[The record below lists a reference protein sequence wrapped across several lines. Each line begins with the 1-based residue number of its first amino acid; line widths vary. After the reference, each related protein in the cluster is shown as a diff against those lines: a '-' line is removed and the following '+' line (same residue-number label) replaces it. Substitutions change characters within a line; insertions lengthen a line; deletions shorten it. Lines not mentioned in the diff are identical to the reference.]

1 MAALPPS
8 SSTGKS
14 SKKKASHFGPY
25 LLVRTVG
32 EGEFGKVKL
41 AIDSRTEKEVAV
53 KLLKKDR
60 VKNTNDRKKI
70 MREITMMQAL
80 DHPYIVSLLEVVET
94 DAYIGLVLEYAPGG
108 ELFHYIMAQPNGYLK
123 EPEGRRFFAQVISGV
138 SYMHSLGIVHR
149 DLKLENLLLGPGNNI
164 LISDLCGSP
173 SYAAPEL
180 VQSSDY
186 VGVSVDIW
194 SCGVILYGMLCGY
207 LPYDDDPSNP
217 DSENIQLLYQYIRT
231 TQLTYPT
238 FISGL
243 ARSLMSTML
252 VPDPKYRAKM
262 SDVMGHAWLAP
273 EAEIFQEEL
282 VRRLKKFGYAN
293 AAQAAEQTQDNS
305 SPDGSTSTV
314 PDSISIVTEKKEER
328 PAPIPMQRGTSVSS
342 KKGNWFTG
350 SVSETA
356 SQVSAEGRPSLS
368 YSYPIQTTQERKLQI
383 HSGALDKNA
392 LSSKEPL
399 DLLMDLEMYF
409 ESKLNCVV
417 ENNGSG
423 AGEYKLKLLKPRGVK
438 IDSPN
443 TVVVLEDA
451 DRTDSPAPAAA
462 APPADTGIKKS
473 DVTDPK
479 MNQIVSS
486 FPVSL
491 KSRIRNFV
499 SSFGS
504 GASKGYAGPDDSL
517 AATAATQPLSVV
529 EEEISFTVEIQK
541 VKDMPGMYVVDFR
554 RLKGDKWAFK
564 RLYATVVGNLPL

>member
-1 MAALPPS
+1 
-8 SSTGKS
+8 
-14 SKKKASHFGPY
+14 
-25 LLVRTVG
+25 
-32 EGEFGKVKL
+32 
-41 AIDSRTEKEVAV
+41 
-53 KLLKKDR
+53 
-60 VKNTNDRKKI
+60 

-164 LISDLCGSP
+164 LISDLGFANTHSEHMLTQCGSP

-342 KKGNWFTG
+342 KRGNWFTG
-350 SVSETA
+350 RFTNVTQLPTKQNSVSETA
-356 SQVSAEGRPSLS
+356 SQVSVEGRPSLS
-368 YSYPIQTTQERKLQI
+368 YSLSNSDYSKGDGIEQERKLQT

-473 DVTDPK
+473 DVTDSK

-517 AATAATQPLSVV
+517 AATAASQPLSVV